1 MSACRLTSV
10 RRDDGVRGMVRMPRN
25 VRSQIEGWCRKWPH
39 GPSNPGGY
47 VVRVLVTLE
56 LPDDVAAHLRREADR
71 RGMSLDELVT
81 ELASSLPL
89 SPAPVGHR
97 ALGFVGI
104 GASNSS
110 FNATDADEILA
121 EGFGRSCTL
130 SVAEKRRSHRGTA

>member
-1 MSACRLTSV
+1 M
-10 RRDDGVRGMVRMPRN
+10 
-25 VRSQIEGWCRKWPH
+25 
-39 GPSNPGGY
+39 
-47 VVRVLVTLE
+47 RVLVTLE
-56 LPDDVAAHLRREADR
+56 LSDKVVACLRRETDR

-97 ALGFVGI
+97 TLGFVGI

-121 EGFGRSCTL
+121 KGFGRI
-130 SVAEKRRSHRGTA
+130 